1 MSSLKC
7 AKKPYRKRQ
16 FKMTT
21 PVPSIDLQECFA
33 GLLLGTAVGDA
44 LGLPAEN
51 LSAKKIRKRWNGQWK
66 MRFIFGK
73 GMVSDDTE
81 HTLMVAQALLEHPD
95 DATGFQRALAW
106 KFRWWFAGLPGGV
119 GLATAKACIKLW
131 MGFSP
136 GKCAVTSAGSGPPMR
151 SAIIGAYFATEPE
164 QRKAFVLASTR
175 LTHRSWQADTAALAV
190 AESVALAMTNR
201 HRDISQVLD
210 VLVALSEESEWQNI
224 ISRIKTSLAADH
236 SVADFVGGLNLKRGV
251 TGYSLHV
258 VPVALYVWLR
268 HPNDFRSALTTALD
282 CGGDTDTVGAILG
295 ALSGA
300 VVGKAGIPIEWLNGI
315 WEWPRSISFMEKVA
329 ARLVEQQ
336 SSEKPAGSVSC
347 FWPAIIL
354 RNIFFLG
361 VVLAHGFRRL
371 APPY

>member
-1 MSSLKC
+1 M
-7 AKKPYRKRQ
+7 P
-16 FKMTT
+16 T
-21 PVPSIDLQECFA
+21 PTPSFDLQERFA

-51 LSAKKIRKRWNGQWK
+51 LSAEKIHKRWNGKWK

-81 HTLMVAQALLEHPD
+81 HTLMVAQALLEHTD
-95 DATGFQRALAW
+95 SATEFQRALAW

-119 GLATAKACIKLW
+119 GLATAKSCIKLW
-131 MGFSP
+131 MGFAP
-136 GKCAVTSAGSGPPMR
+136 EKCAVVSAGSGPPMR

-175 LTHRSWQADTAALAV
+175 LTHRSWQAETAALAV
-190 AESVALAMTNR
+190 AESAALAMTNQ
-201 HRDISQVLD
+201 HDDASTVLD
-210 VLVALSEESEWQNI
+210 ALVKLSEESEWQSI
-224 ISRIKTSLAADH
+224 IFKMKTSLAKAD
-236 SVADFVGGLNLKRGV
+236 SVSDFVRSLNLKRGV

-258 VPVALYVWLR
+258 VPVALYTWLR
-268 HPNDFRSALTTALD
+268 HPNNFRTALAAALD

-300 VVGKAGIPIEWLNGI
+300 VVGKTGIPIEWLNGI
-315 WEWPRSISFMEKVA
+315 WEWPRSTSYMEKIA
-329 ARLVEQQ
+329 ANLAEQK
-336 SSEKPAGSVSC
+336 SSRQPVGSVGC

-354 RNIFFLG
+354 RNFVFISA
-361 VVLAHGFRRL
+361 VLVHGFRRL